1 MKEERKRSENRR
13 SKSALHGGGIFV
25 ASYPPTHT
33 FPNHFVLSIKEC
45 NLIMDLF
52 PNLTLKKVS
61 FFPSPF
67 FDPIS
72 RFFFLLSL
80 LYNLIR
86 RERKGGKGGKGTM
99 MYTTEEE
106 EEEEGGASPLLPRLI
121 HPSRRRRRRR
131 EGIAAVPPGKETE
144 RKKGSGAKI
153 EVRKREREVD
163 ISGEGEGKSGTRL
176 LFAHLPRMRERF
188 RRFSVITAQGIVWVG

>member
-1 MKEERKRSENRR
+1 MKEERERSENRR
-13 SKSALHGGGIFV
+13 SKSALHGADIFV

-61 FFPSPF
+61 FFPFPF

-121 HPSRRRRRRR
+121 HPSRRRRRR

>member
-1 MKEERKRSENRR
+1 MKEERERSENRR

-25 ASYPPTHT
+25 AIYPPTHT

-61 FFPSPF
+61 FFPFPF

-121 HPSRRRRRRR
+121 HPSRRRRRREGGNCRSAPGQGNR
-131 EGIAAVPPGKETE
+131 EEEGLRGKNRGE
-144 RKKGSGAKI
+144 KKG
-153 EVRKREREVD
+153 KR
-163 ISGEGEGKSGTRL
+163 S
-176 LFAHLPRMRERF
+176 
-188 RRFSVITAQGIVWVG
+188 